1 VGERTFYLGNGSLL
15 AWNFDDVEKG
25 GLKMSIWVAWTQLF
39 LGGLAV
45 FLDKPMLAEYAMLSA
60 IFFLIDGKLK

>member
-1 VGERTFYLGNGSLL
+1 
-15 AWNFDDVEKG
+15 
-25 GLKMSIWVAWTQLF
+25 MSIWVAWTQLF